1 MARHITTGFPAP
13 FPLVTPAHIAGP
25 KPGLDGT
32 ALLRAS
38 TRVQSVPLRPGNI
51 GNPETLYVIPL
62 IPANRSHPGRAVFQS
77 GLEGGN
83 K

>member
-51 GNPETLYVIPL
+51 GNPETLGEMQCWV
-62 IPANRSHPGRAVFQS
+62 NQ
-77 GLEGGN
+77 GGITY
-83 K
+83 

>member
-51 GNPETLYVIPL
+51 GNPETLDETQLNGVLSQINPT
-62 IPANRSHPGRAVFQS
+62 F
-77 GLEGGN
+77 GLEAES
-83 K
+83 

>member
-51 GNPETLYVIPL
+51 GNPETLCNNQLKWGI
-62 IPANRSHPGRAVFQS
+62 IAQINPAF
-77 GLEGGN
+77 GLGV
-83 K
+83 KS